1 MSLRSSRAYPFSLYG
16 STTLSTFPPSFE
28 EVASIREKA
37 KSAALESLR
46 SRHPELFSMKI
57 SASDPGVQCVIKRF
71 GIDVS
76 KDGLLEILFRP
87 HVSLLCNGKRFD
99 LSPVIGDV
107 IQKLDVDPLD
117 FASAG
122 IRSGGYNSVWDDN
135 TYHDQQ
141 MGQLREII
149 YNLYKLKTKTQ
160 KAAERK
166 AAANAAKRFA
176 NEKAASDKLARELMI
191 RRSEE
196 EKRILQQSLREAA
209 KAQAAPIT
217 STAVQSEASKRA
229 TELLAARR
237 EEARRDREYQR
248 ILAEEEVA
256 RKRAIRNAKLAKHG
270 KIPVPTADLLGL
282 HSASAAAKPEEKDLL
297 NMSAIHKKEIANDLA
312 SIFSGGSS
320 RTRKHKSRK
329 HRKVRKSSKSRK
341 HTRK

>member
-1 MSLRSSRAYPFSLYG
+1 MSLRSSRAYPSSSLYG

-46 SRHPELFSMKI
+46 SNHPELFSMKL
-57 SASDPGVQCVIKRF
+57 SASDSGVQCVIKRF

-76 KDGLLEILFRP
+76 KDGLLEILLRP
-87 HVSLLCNGKRFD
+87 HISLLCNGKRFD

-117 FASAG
+117 FATVG

-135 TYHDQQ
+135 TYHQQ
-141 MGQLREII
+141 QIGQLRDII
-149 YNLYKLKTKTQ
+149 YNLYRLKTRTQ

-166 AAANAAKRFA
+166 ASANAAKRFS
-176 NEKAASDKLARELMI
+176 NEKAASDKLARELML
-191 RRSEE
+191 RREE
-196 EKRILQQSLREAA
+196 ERRILQQSLREAP
-209 KAQAAPIT
+209 KVRSAPIT
-217 STAVQSEASKRA
+217 STAVQSEALKRRA
-229 TELLAARR
+229 EMIAERR

-248 ILAEEEVA
+248 ILAQEEVA
-256 RKRAIRNAKLAKHG
+256 RKRAVRNAKLAKHG

-282 HSASAAAKPEEKDLL
+282 NSSSAAAKPEEKDLL

-312 SIFSGGSS
+312 SIFLGGSS
-320 RTRKHKSRK
+320 HTRKHKSRK
-329 HRKVRKSSKSRK
+329 NRKVRKSSKSRK